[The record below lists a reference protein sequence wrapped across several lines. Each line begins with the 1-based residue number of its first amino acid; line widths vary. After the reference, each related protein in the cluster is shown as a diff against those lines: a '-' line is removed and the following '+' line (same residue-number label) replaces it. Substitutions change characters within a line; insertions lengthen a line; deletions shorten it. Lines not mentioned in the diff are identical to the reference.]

1 MKMPEYFIVN
11 FLSLFFIII
20 EMATVIVDEIKE
32 IVDRETQGWNKQ
44 DLDLLMSIFHPDMG
58 MAMA

>member
-32 IVDRETQGWNKQ
+32 IVDRETQGWNKK
-44 DLDLLMSIFHPDMG
+44 I
-58 MAMA
+58 